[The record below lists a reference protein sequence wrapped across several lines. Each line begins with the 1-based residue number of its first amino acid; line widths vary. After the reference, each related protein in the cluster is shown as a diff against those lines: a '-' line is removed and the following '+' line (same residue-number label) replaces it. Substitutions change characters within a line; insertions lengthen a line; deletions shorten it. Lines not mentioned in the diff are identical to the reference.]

1 MVAKVT
7 TAATAERVA
16 ALDPQMLIS
25 ARGLVKRY
33 GRFAAVDGVS
43 FDVRPGEI
51 FGMLG
56 PNGAGKT
63 TTLEILEGIRRAD
76 GGRALV
82 TGLDIRR
89 DRRTV
94 QQRIGVQLQATT
106 LFTELTCHEA
116 LTLYGSFYPRAL
128 AADELLREV
137 ALQEKAKSYP
147 QDLSGG
153 QRQRLALALALV
165 NDPQLIFLDE
175 PTSGLDPQSR
185 RMLWDTVLRLRERG
199 KTILLTTHF
208 MDEAQTLCDRIA
220 ILDHGHIIAQDTPA
234 GLIGML
240 GASATIE
247 CELSPGIALEVL
259 RALPGVSDV
268 RSGVERVLLYTV
280 TLEATLV
287 ALLRTAA
294 QHEAKID
301 HLQVH
306 APTLEDVFLKLTGRA
321 LRE

>member
-1 MVAKVT
+1 MAASLAKSLT
-7 TAATAERVA
+7 IESTSAPDAGM
-16 ALDPQMLIS
+16 PIS
-25 ARGLVKRY
+25 VRGLVKRY
-33 GRFAAVDGVS
+33 GRFTAVNGVS

-51 FGMLG
+51 FGLLG

-76 GGRALV
+76 AGRAFV

-89 DRRTV
+89 ERRAV
-94 QQRIGVQLQATT
+94 QGRIGVQLQATT
-106 LFTELTCHEA
+106 LFSELTAREL
-116 LTLYGSFYPRAL
+116 LTLYGSFYPQAL
-128 AADELLREV
+128 APDDLLREV
-137 ALQEKAKSYP
+137 ALEEKAKVYP
-147 QDLSGG
+147 EDLSGG

-175 PTSGLDPQSR
+175 PTTGLDPQSR
-185 RMLWDTVLRLRERG
+185 HTLWDTVLRLRERG

-220 ILDHGHIIAQDTPA
+220 ILDHGEIIAQDTPS
-234 GLIGML
+234 GLINLL

-247 CELSPGIALEVL
+247 CELTPAVALEAL
-259 RALPGVSDV
+259 RALPGVMDA
-268 RSGVERVLLYTV
+268 RRGVERVLLYTA
-280 TLEATLV
+280 TLEETLV
-287 ALLRTAA
+287 ALLHFAA
-294 QHEAKID
+294 QRGAKIE

>member
-1 MVAKVT
+1 
-7 TAATAERVA
+7 
-16 ALDPQMLIS
+16 
-25 ARGLVKRY
+25 
-33 GRFAAVDGVS
+33 
-43 FDVRPGEI
+43 
-51 FGMLG
+51 MLG

-63 TTLEILEGIRRAD
+63 TTLEILEGIRRAE

-106 LFTELTCHEA
+106 LFTELTCRET

-128 AADELLREV
+128 AADDLLREV
-137 ALQEKAKSYP
+137 ALAEKAKSYP

-220 ILDHGHIIAQDTPA
+220 ILDHGRIIAQDTPA

-247 CELSPGIALEVL
+247 CELSPGIALETL

-294 QHEAKID
+294 QHGATLD